1 MMVVLKFGG
10 TSVADADAIARLV
23 AIVAARRGARTV
35 VVSALAGVTDA
46 LLEIARVA
54 ASDPFQ
60 ARASLAALVRRH
72 HEVAAAMGG
81 PRSRLD
87 ADIDGLALTAAKC
100 IDVLSAG
107 GSPDFPQATAG
118 RLAVVDRLIAVGELW
133 SSRMVATCLAN
144 AGIASQ
150 WCDARAVIR
159 TDARHGCAS
168 PDLAATAEAVTRLV
182 RPALALNRVV
192 VIGGFVGS
200 GPSGETT
207 TLGRGGSD
215 YSAAIVGACLQAD
228 EIEIWT
234 DVDGVLSADPRVVAD
249 ARVLPALSYEDAYAL
264 ATFGAKVLHPK
275 TIEPAAALGI
285 PVVVRNS
292 RRPGEPGTR
301 IDAHGSGAGRVAAI
315 ASRAGVSLVHIA
327 RLPSAAGPFAAL
339 AFQALA
345 DAGISVVVG
354 EFSDDRLTVVVD
366 ASFDLEGFRARVTEF
381 ADVQIRG
388 GLAAVCAVG
397 DRLTTEPRLVK
408 DAFGVGLFD
417 DASVHLVSRPHGRTS
432 FAVIVDDGDAHGLVT
447 RLHDHFLGYDM
458 DQKVAV

>member
-10 TSVADADAIARLV
+10 TSVADADAIGRLV

-46 LLEIARVA
+46 LLEIARLA
-54 ASDPFQ
+54 PDDSFQ
-60 ARASLAALVRRH
+60 ARGSLAALVRRH
-72 HEVAAAMGG
+72 HEVAAAMGAQ
-81 PRSRLD
+81 RSRLD
-87 ADIDGLALTAAKC
+87 ADIDGLALTAARS
-100 IDVLSAG
+100 IDALSAG
-107 GSPDFPQATAG
+107 PSA
-118 RLAVVDRLIAVGELW
+118 AVVDRLLAVGELW
-133 SSRMVATCLAN
+133 SSRIVAACLAN

-150 WCDARAVIR
+150 WCDARGVIR

-192 VIGGFVGS
+192 VMGGFVGS
-200 GPSGETT
+200 GPGGETT

-327 RLPSAAGPFAAL
+327 RRPSAAGSFAAL
-339 AFQALA
+339 AFQALS

-366 ASFDLEGFRARVTEF
+366 ASFDLDGFSARVSEF
-381 ADVQIRG
+381 ADVQIRA

-397 DRLTTEPRLVK
+397 DRLTTEPHLVK

-417 DASVHLVSRPHGRTS
+417 DASVHLVSRPHGRAS

-447 RLHDHFLGYDM
+447 RLHDHFHGYDM

>member
-46 LLEIARVA
+46 LLEIARLA
-54 ASDPFQ
+54 PDDSFQ

-72 HEVAAAMGG
+72 HEVAAAMGAQ
-81 PRSRLD
+81 RSRLD
-87 ADIDGLALTAAKC
+87 ADVDGLALTAARS
-100 IDVLSAG
+100 IDALSAG
-107 GSPDFPQATAG
+107 ASPTSAEATAG
-118 RLAVVDRLIAVGELW
+118 RPALVDRLLAVGELW
-133 SSRMVATCLAN
+133 SSRIVAACLAN

-150 WCDARAVIR
+150 WCDARGVIR

-168 PDLAATAEAVTRLV
+168 PDLAATADAVTRLV

-192 VIGGFVGS
+192 VLGGFVGS
-200 GPSGETT
+200 GPAGETT

-249 ARVLPALSYEDAYAL
+249 ARVLPALSYEDAHAL

-292 RRPGEPGTR
+292 RRPAEPGTR
-301 IDAHGSGAGRVAAI
+301 IDAHGAGSGQVAAV
-315 ASRAGVSLVHIA
+315 ASRGGVSLVHVA
-327 RLPSAAGPFAAL
+327 RRPSATGSFAAL
-339 AFQALA
+339 AFQALS

-354 EFSDDRLTVVVD
+354 EFSEDRLTVVVD
-366 ASFDLEGFRARVTEF
+366 ASFDLDGFRERVAPF
-381 ADVQIRG
+381 ADVQTRG

-397 DRLTTEPRLVK
+397 DRLTTEPHLVK

-447 RLHDHFLGYDM
+447 RLHHHFHGYDM